1 MSVSSSDRVALRALC
16 LAAALLLL
24 LSGFGSSTSSAQT
37 LANNTPGFIKN
48 AKDLGEAD
56 LGAMMTATVWL
67 KLHNESL
74 LDRLTTDLYNKKSP
88 GFHKWISQN
97 QFNTTF
103 SPTAQEVKAVQN
115 FLSAHGLM
123 VTETAENNLYV
134 KAQGTVAD
142 MEKTFHTSI
151 HNYSYKGQNYRSN
164 TSDPS
169 IEKGGGGHIEAVT
182 GLDDFGFEPMYKL
195 RTDPRGKPL
204 PMRPVTVTPAG
215 VFFEAQCFRGVQ
227 TLTFDN
233 AAAKTTAVYTGN
245 RYGAE
250 ITNTQLGHLAPC
262 GYQPAEVDTAYGM
275 IPLFAAGLDGSGET
289 MVIVDAFGSPTIATD
304 ADAFSQIY
312 GLPRITSE
320 NFTIVKAGGVVNN
333 PKGAA
338 RNWNIETTLD
348 VEWAHALAPGAKIAL
363 VLATDRSSL
372 AEAVNLAVVRHLGN
386 TISNSWGRPE
396 VLGNPAQLNRI
407 ERILQQAAAQG
418 IDVNFAS
425 GDFGDEVSRIGVTSA
440 DYPASSQFATGVGG
454 TSLALNPDHSIAF
467 QTGWGNNAA
476 LVGVPV
482 GASIAP
488 VVPPVPF
495 GFQGGAGGGPSR
507 LFAKPAF
514 QSGIAGA
521 TRQVPD
527 VSMLADPFT
536 GTEIIITLD
545 NQLLVGVVGGTSL
558 ATPMFSGVMA
568 IAAQKNGHVGL
579 GQAAPLLYNL
589 SAGAVTDVAPFNSP
603 SNVTGTIT
611 VNGNATSVTADELAA
626 PLQNTTSF
634 YSALYNDPNDAA
646 WFVLT
651 FGTDSSLTVTPGWDS
666 VTGLGTPNGASFV
679 NAIVP

>member
-1 MSVSSSDRVALRALC
+1 
-16 LAAALLLL
+16 
-24 LSGFGSSTSSAQT
+24 
-37 LANNTPGFIKN
+37 
-48 AKDLGEAD
+48 
-56 LGAMMTATVWL
+56 
-67 KLHNESL
+67 
-74 LDRLTTDLYNKKSP
+74 
-88 GFHKWISQN
+88 
-97 QFNTTF
+97 
-103 SPTAQEVKAVQN
+103 
-115 FLSAHGLM
+115 
-123 VTETAENNLYV
+123 
-134 KAQGTVAD
+134 
-142 MEKTFHTSI
+142 
-151 HNYSYKGQNYRSN
+151 
-164 TSDPS
+164 
-169 IEKGGGGHIEAVT
+169 
-182 GLDDFGFEPMYKL
+182 
-195 RTDPRGKPL
+195 
-204 PMRPVTVTPAG
+204 
-215 VFFEAQCFRGVQ
+215 
-227 TLTFDN
+227 
-233 AAAKTTAVYTGN
+233 
-245 RYGAE
+245 
-250 ITNTQLGHLAPC
+250 
-262 GYQPAEVDTAYGM
+262 M

-289 MVIVDAFGSPTIATD
+289 IVIVDAYGSPTIQPD

-320 NFTIVKAGGVVNN
+320 NFTIVKAGGMVNN

-338 RNWNIETTLD
+338 RNWNIETTVD

-363 VLATDRSSL
+363 VLASDHGSL
-372 AEAVNLAVVRHLGN
+372 AEAINLAVVRHLGN
-386 TISNSWGRPE
+386 TISNSWGQPE

-425 GDFGDEVSRIGVTSA
+425 GDAGDEVSRIGVTSA

-467 QTGWGNNAA
+467 QTGWGNNSA

-482 GASIAP
+482 GAAIVP
-488 VVPPVPF
+488 LVPPVLL
-495 GFQGGAGGGPSR
+495 GFQGGAGGGPSQR
-507 LFAKPAF
+507 FAKPAF
-514 QSGIAGA
+514 QSGIAGS

-589 SAGAVTDVAPFNSP
+589 PAGAVTDVAPFDSP
-603 SNVTGTIT
+603 NNVTGTIT

-634 YSALYNDPNDAA
+634 LSALFNNPIDAA

-651 FGTDSSLTVTPGWDS
+651 FGTDSSLTVTPGWDN
-666 VTGLGTPNGASFV
+666 VTGVGTPNGASFV